1 MEKLY
6 IVIPAY
12 NEEMNITSVAREW
25 HTVVETISEDSKL
38 VIIDDGSKD
47 STYQV
52 LTELSKEL
60 PQLEV
65 ITKKNSGHGATVLY
79 GYRYALEQ
87 NADILSPIVLEQK
100 IGKNGCFQGKKISGT
115 KILPFA
121 PP

>member
-79 GYRYALEQ
+79 GYHYALEQ
-87 NADILSPIVLEQK
+87 NADILSPIVLGQK
-100 IGKNGCFQGKKISGT
+100 NKWYKNSAFCAALIRRD
-115 KILPFA
+115 
-121 PP
+121 

>member
-38 VIIDDGSKD
+38 AIIDDGSKD

-100 IGKNGCFQGKKISGT
+100 IGKNGCFRAKK
-115 KILPFA
+115 
-121 PP
+121 